1 MGTPQAYDHAG
12 GSCAVAWLDQVPVL
26 GHSQHQDTAGAG
38 VTRGTG
44 VTRGIGTWLAPESPE
59 VLVSSEGWGI
69 IHVCLPRPG
78 VQSSAKP
85 DSQASDD
92 EAVSEVLSHYSSASE
107 GASLAEEGTGSEA
120 VDEQAQEEEAEDKLK
135 EYMDSILDKSAK
147 TRQVALQNLRL
158 AFSSKTLF
166 EFLLERRL
174 TLTDSLEKCLKKGKG
189 EEQALAGTVLTLLC
203 LQMGSGPEGEE
214 VFRSLKPLL
223 VSILTD
229 SMASPIARQSC
240 ATALGMCCYIA
251 AADLEDLVSCL
262 SCLEGIFNTPG
273 VGEGSSVPTQHGPLH
288 CSALQSWSLLLTIC
302 PTSHIKSILDNHW
315 LKLPL
320 LLSSNSI
327 ALRIVA
333 GETIALVFEL
343 AQDVEEDLC
352 HQDTEFLRA
361 QLKVLATESNKYRA
375 KTDRRKQRSIFRDI
389 LHFIESGEYQE
400 ETIRFGLECMYVDS
414 WARRRTYQAFKEV
427 LGSGIRHHLQNNEL
441 LREIFGLG
449 PPLVLDAAALKAS
462 KVSRFEKHLYNSAA
476 FKARTKA
483 RSRVRDKRA
492 DVL

>member
-1 MGTPQAYDHAG
+1 
-12 GSCAVAWLDQVPVL
+12 
-26 GHSQHQDTAGAG
+26 
-38 VTRGTG
+38 
-44 VTRGIGTWLAPESPE
+44 
-59 VLVSSEGWGI
+59 
-69 IHVCLPRPG
+69 
-78 VQSSAKP
+78 
-85 DSQASDD
+85 
-92 EAVSEVLSHYSSASE
+92 
-107 GASLAEEGTGSEA
+107 
-120 VDEQAQEEEAEDKLK
+120 
-135 EYMDSILDKSAK
+135 MDNLLDKSAK
-147 TRQVALQNLRL
+147 TRQAALQSLRL
-158 AFSSKTLF
+158 AFSSKTLS

-203 LQMGSGPEGEE
+203 LQMGSGPEAEE

-223 VSILTD
+223 VSVLTD
-229 SMASPIARQSC
+229 STASPGARQSC

-262 SCLEGIFNTPG
+262 SCLEGVFSSPSAA
-273 VGEGSSVPTQHGPLH
+273 EGGSAPAHHGPLH

-302 PTSHIKSILDNHW
+302 PPSHIKSVLDNHW
-315 LKLPL
+315 LKLPP
-320 LLSSNSI
+320 LLSSSSVT
-327 ALRIVA
+327 LRILA
-333 GETIALVFEL
+333 GEAIALVFEL

-361 QLKVLATESNKYRA
+361 QLKVLATESSKYRA

-400 ETIRFGLECMYVDS
+400 ETIRFGLECMYLDS
-414 WARRRTYQAFKEV
+414 WARQRTYQAFKEV

>member
-1 MGTPQAYDHAG
+1 M
-12 GSCAVAWLDQVPVL
+12 
-26 GHSQHQDTAGAG
+26 
-38 VTRGTG
+38 
-44 VTRGIGTWLAPESPE
+44 E
-59 VLVSSEGWGI
+59 
-69 IHVCLPRPG
+69 
-78 VQSSAKP
+78 
-85 DSQASDD
+85 
-92 EAVSEVLSHYSSASE
+92 
-107 GASLAEEGTGSEA
+107 
-120 VDEQAQEEEAEDKLK
+120 
-135 EYMDSILDKSAK
+135 SILDKSAK
-147 TRQVALQNLRL
+147 TRQVALKSLRL
-158 AFSSKTLF
+158 AFSSRTLT

-174 TLTDSLEKCLKKGKG
+174 TLTDSLERCLKKGKG
-189 EEQALAGTVLTLLC
+189 EEQTLAGTVLTLLC

-223 VSILTD
+223 VSILMD
-229 SMASPIARQSC
+229 STASPIARQSC

-251 AADLEDLVSCL
+251 AADLEDLLSCL
-262 SCLEGIFNTPG
+262 SCLEGIFNTPS
-273 VGEGSSVPTQHGPLH
+273 VGEGSSVPVQHGPLH

-327 ALRIVA
+327 ALRVVV

-343 AQDVEEDLC
+343 AQDMEEDLC

-361 QLKVLATESNKYRA
+361 QLKLLATESNKYRA
-375 KTDRRKQRSIFRDI
+375 KTDRRKQRFVFRDI

-449 PPLVLDAAALKAS
+449 PPLVLDAATLKTS
-462 KVSRFEKHLYNSAA
+462 KVSRFEKWEGPVLLLWRCASGTILPVLEGLTLLRQEPAPLQFGCLQSPHKSPEPGAGQAGGRAVMARVEQCPLAHVDCRPSTVRGRCPWSLGFYTCTAEYLMAGAA
-476 FKARTKA
+476 PLGVASSFIFFNQNKKR
-483 RSRVRDKRA
+483 RVKEK
-492 DVL
+492 

>member
-1 MGTPQAYDHAG
+1 MGRALWAELWARTDRARGVVKDGLWAWLRARGG
-12 GSCAVAWLDQVPVL
+12 GSQ
-26 GHSQHQDTAGAG
+26 GSG
-38 VTRGTG
+38 RGEG
-44 VTRGIGTWLAPESPE
+44 PRALAMPRSRRAARRGPGSARASSPA
-59 VLVSSEGWGI
+59 SEEE
-69 IHVCLPRPG
+69 PN
-78 VQSSAKP
+78 
-85 DSQASDD
+85 
-92 EAVSEVLSHYSSASE
+92 SEVLSRCSSASE
-107 GASLAEEGTGSEA
+107 GTSPTEEAAGSEA
-120 VDEQAQEEEAEDKLK
+120 ASEQGQEEEETEDRLK
-135 EYMDSILDKSAK
+135 EYMDNLLDKSAK
-147 TRQVALQNLRL
+147 TRQAALQSLRL
-158 AFSSKTLF
+158 AFSSKTLS

-174 TLTDSLEKCLKKGKG
+174 MLTDSLEKCLKKGKG

-214 VFRSLKPLL
+214 VFCSLKPLL
-223 VSILTD
+223 INILMD
-229 SMASPIARQSC
+229 STASSSARQSC

-251 AADLEDLVSCL
+251 AAELEDLVSCL
-262 SCLEGIFNTPG
+262 SCLEGIFSPPNTG
-273 VGEGSSVPTQHGPLH
+273 EEGSAPTQHSPLH

-302 PTSHIKSILDNHW
+302 PPSHIKSILDNRW
-315 LKLPL
+315 LKLPP
-320 LLSSNSI
+320 LLSSSSV
-327 ALRIVA
+327 ALRILA

-352 HQDTEFLRA
+352 HQDTEFLCA

-375 KTDRRKQRSIFRDI
+375 KMDRRKQRSIFRDI
-389 LHFIESGEYQE
+389 LRFIESGEYQE
-400 ETIRFGLECMYVDS
+400 ETIRFGLECMYLDS
-414 WARRRTYQAFKEV
+414 WARQRTYQAFKEV

-449 PPLVLDAAALKAS
+449 PPLVLDAATLKAN

>member
-1 MGTPQAYDHAG
+1 MPRSRRAARRGPGGGRAG
-12 GSCAVAWLDQVPVL
+12 SPASEEEEEAGS
-26 GHSQHQDTAGAG
+26 
-38 VTRGTG
+38 
-44 VTRGIGTWLAPESPE
+44 
-59 VLVSSEGWGI
+59 
-69 IHVCLPRPG
+69 
-78 VQSSAKP
+78 
-85 DSQASDD
+85 
-92 EAVSEVLSHYSSASE
+92 EALSHCSSASE
-107 GASLAEEGTGSEA
+107 GASPTEEGAGSEA
-120 VDEQAQEEEAEDKLK
+120 AGEQGPEEEAEEDRLR
-135 EYMDSILDKSAK
+135 EHTDNLLDKSAK
-147 TRQVALQNLRL
+147 TRQAALQSLRL
-158 AFSSKTLF
+158 AFSSKTLS

-174 TLTDSLEKCLKKGKG
+174 TLADSLEKCLKKGKG

-229 SMASPIARQSC
+229 SAASPSARQS
-240 ATALGMCCYIA
+240 
-251 AADLEDLVSCL
+251 DLVSCL
-262 SCLEGIFNTPG
+262 SCLEGIFSPHSTD
-273 VGEGSSVPTQHGPLH
+273 EGGSAPAQHSPLH

-302 PTSHIKSILDNHW
+302 PPSHIKSVLNNRW
-315 LKLPL
+315 LKLPP
-320 LLSSNSI
+320 LLSSSSV
-327 ALRIVA
+327 ALRILA

-352 HQDTEFLRA
+352 HQDTEFLCA

-389 LHFIESGEYQE
+389 LRFIESGEYQE
-400 ETIRFGLECMYVDS
+400 ETIRFGLECMYLDS
-414 WARRRTYQAFKEV
+414 WARQRTYQAFKEV

-449 PPLVLDAAALKAS
+449 PPLVLDVAALKAS

>member
-1 MGTPQAYDHAG
+1 MKREEPNDRNSHLGTRPGSGRARRMGG
-12 GSCAVAWLDQVPVL
+12 G
-26 GHSQHQDTAGAG
+26 G
-38 VTRGTG
+38 GTG
-44 VTRGIGTWLAPESPE
+44 SARASSPG
-59 VLVSSEGWGI
+59 SEE
-69 IHVCLPRPG
+69 
-78 VQSSAKP
+78 
-85 DSQASDD
+85 
-92 EAVSEVLSHYSSASE
+92 EAGSEVLSHCSSASE
-107 GASLAEEGTGSEA
+107 SASPADEGPGSEA
-120 VDEQAQEEEAEDKLK
+120 ANEPGQEEEVEDRLK
-135 EYMDSILDKSAK
+135 EHMDTLLDKSAK
-147 TRQVALQNLRL
+147 ARQAALQGLRL
-158 AFSSKTLF
+158 ALSSKTLP

-223 VSILTD
+223 VSVLTD
-229 SMASPIARQSC
+229 STASPSARQSC

-262 SCLEGIFNTPG
+262 SCLEGIFSPPST
-273 VGEGSSVPTQHGPLH
+273 GEGGSAPAQHGPLH

-302 PTSHIKSILDNHW
+302 PPSHLRSILDNRW
-315 LKLPL
+315 LQLPPL
-320 LLSSNSI
+320 LTSSSV
-327 ALRIVA
+327 ALRILA
-333 GETIALVFEL
+333 GETIALLFEL
-343 AQDVEEDLC
+343 AQDLE
-352 HQDTEFLRA
+352 
-361 QLKVLATESNKYRA
+361 VLATESNKYRA
-375 KTDRRKQRSIFRDI
+375 KTDRRRQRSIFRDI
-389 LHFIESGEYQE
+389 LRFIESGEYQE
-400 ETIRFGLECMYVDS
+400 ETIRFGLECMYLDS
-414 WARRRTYQAFKEV
+414 WARQRTYQAFKEV
-427 LGSGIRHHLQNNEL
+427 LGSGIHHHLQNNEL

>member
-1 MGTPQAYDHAG
+1 MPRSRRAARRGPGSARAG
-12 GSCAVAWLDQVPVL
+12 SPA
-26 GHSQHQDTAGAG
+26 SEEEAG
-38 VTRGTG
+38 
-44 VTRGIGTWLAPESPE
+44 
-59 VLVSSEGWGI
+59 
-69 IHVCLPRPG
+69 
-78 VQSSAKP
+78 
-85 DSQASDD
+85 
-92 EAVSEVLSHYSSASE
+92 SEVLSHCSSASE
-107 GASLAEEGTGSEA
+107 GASPAEEAAAGSE
-120 VDEQAQEEEAEDKLK
+120 VLGEQGQEEEVGEDRLK
-135 EYMDSILDKSAK
+135 EHMDNLLDKSAK
-147 TRQVALQNLRL
+147 TRQAALQSLRL
-158 AFSSKTLF
+158 ALSSRILS

-174 TLTDSLEKCLKKGKG
+174 MLTDSLEKCLKKGKG

-203 LQMGSGPEGEE
+203 LQMGSGSEGEE

-223 VSILTD
+223 VSVLTD
-229 SMASPIARQSC
+229 SMASPGARQSC

-262 SCLEGIFNTPG
+262 SCLEGIFSPLSA
-273 VGEGSSVPTQHGPLH
+273 GEGGSVPAQHGPLH
-288 CSALQSWSLLLTIC
+288 CNALQSWSLLLTIC
-302 PTSHIKSILDNHW
+302 PPSHIKSILDNCW
-315 LKLPL
+315 LKLPP
-320 LLSSNSI
+320 LLSSSSV
-327 ALRIVA
+327 ALRILA

-389 LHFIESGEYQE
+389 LRFIESGEYQE
-400 ETIRFGLECMYVDS
+400 ETIRFGLECMYLDS
-414 WARRRTYQAFKEV
+414 WARQRTYQAFKE
-427 LGSGIRHHLQNNEL
+427 NNEL
-441 LREIFGLG
+441 LREIFSLG
-449 PPLVLDAAALKAS
+449 PPLVLDAATLKAS

>member
-1 MGTPQAYDHAG
+1 
-12 GSCAVAWLDQVPVL
+12 
-26 GHSQHQDTAGAG
+26 
-38 VTRGTG
+38 
-44 VTRGIGTWLAPESPE
+44 
-59 VLVSSEGWGI
+59 
-69 IHVCLPRPG
+69 
-78 VQSSAKP
+78 
-85 DSQASDD
+85 
-92 EAVSEVLSHYSSASE
+92 
-107 GASLAEEGTGSEA
+107 
-120 VDEQAQEEEAEDKLK
+120 
-135 EYMDSILDKSAK
+135 
-147 TRQVALQNLRL
+147 
-158 AFSSKTLF
+158 AFSSKTLS

-174 TLTDSLEKCLKKGKG
+174 MLTDSLEKCLKKGKG

-223 VSILTD
+223 VSVLTD
-229 SMASPIARQSC
+229 STASPGARQSC

-262 SCLEGIFNTPG
+262 SCLEGIFSPPSA
-273 VGEGSSVPTQHGPLH
+273 GEGGSAPTQHGPLH

-302 PTSHIKSILDNHW
+302 PPSHIKSVLDNRW
-315 LKLPL
+315 LKLPP
-320 LLSSNSI
+320 LLSSSMIPQPCPGNGGREQCLEPRPLQTS
-327 ALRIVA
+327 
-333 GETIALVFEL
+333 LVFW
-343 AQDVEEDLC
+343 QEDLC

-389 LHFIESGEYQE
+389 LRFIESGEYQE
-400 ETIRFGLECMYVDS
+400 ETIRFGLECMYLDS
-414 WARRRTYQAFKEV
+414 WARQRTYQAFKEV

>member
-1 MGTPQAYDHAG
+1 
-12 GSCAVAWLDQVPVL
+12 
-26 GHSQHQDTAGAG
+26 
-38 VTRGTG
+38 
-44 VTRGIGTWLAPESPE
+44 
-59 VLVSSEGWGI
+59 
-69 IHVCLPRPG
+69 
-78 VQSSAKP
+78 
-85 DSQASDD
+85 
-92 EAVSEVLSHYSSASE
+92 
-107 GASLAEEGTGSEA
+107 
-120 VDEQAQEEEAEDKLK
+120 
-135 EYMDSILDKSAK
+135 
-147 TRQVALQNLRL
+147 
-158 AFSSKTLF
+158 
-166 EFLLERRL
+166 
-174 TLTDSLEKCLKKGKG
+174 KG

-229 SMASPIARQSC
+229 STDSPSARQSC

-262 SCLEGIFNTPG
+262 SCLEGIFSPHSA
-273 VGEGSSVPTQHGPLH
+273 GEGGSAPAQHSPLH

-302 PTSHIKSILDNHW
+302 PPSHIKSVLNNRW
-315 LKLPL
+315 LKLPP
-320 LLSSNSI
+320 LLSSSSV
-327 ALRIVA
+327 ALRILA

-389 LHFIESGEYQE
+389 LRFIESGEYQE
-400 ETIRFGLECMYVDS
+400 ETIRFGLECMYLDS
-414 WARRRTYQAFKEV
+414 WARQRTYQAFKEV

>member
-1 MGTPQAYDHAG
+1 MPRSRRAA
-12 GSCAVAWLDQVPVL
+12 P
-26 GHSQHQDTAGAG
+26 
-38 VTRGTG
+38 RGTG
-44 VTRGIGTWLAPESPE
+44 SARASSPG
-59 VLVSSEGWGI
+59 SEE
-69 IHVCLPRPG
+69 
-78 VQSSAKP
+78 
-85 DSQASDD
+85 
-92 EAVSEVLSHYSSASE
+92 EAGSEVLSHCSSASE
-107 GASLAEEGTGSEA
+107 SASPADEGPGSEA
-120 VDEQAQEEEAEDKLK
+120 ANEPGQEEEVEDRLK
-135 EYMDSILDKSAK
+135 EHMDTLLDKSAK
-147 TRQVALQNLRL
+147 ARQAALQGLRL
-158 AFSSKTLF
+158 ALSSKTLP

-223 VSILTD
+223 VSVLTD
-229 SMASPIARQSC
+229 STASPSARQSC

-262 SCLEGIFNTPG
+262 SCLEGIFSPANT
-273 VGEGSSVPTQHGPLH
+273 GEGGSAPAQHGPLH

-302 PTSHIKSILDNHW
+302 PPSHLRSILENRW
-315 LKLPL
+315 LQLPPL
-320 LLSSNSI
+320 LTSSSV
-327 ALRIVA
+327 ALRILA
-333 GETIALVFEL
+333 GETIALLFEL
-343 AQDVEEDLC
+343 AQDLE
-352 HQDTEFLRA
+352 
-361 QLKVLATESNKYRA
+361 VLATESNKYRA
-375 KTDRRKQRSIFRDI
+375 KTDRRRQRSIFRDI
-389 LHFIESGEYQE
+389 LRFIESGEYQE
-400 ETIRFGLECMYVDS
+400 ETIRFGLECMYLDS
-414 WARRRTYQAFKEV
+414 WARQRTYQAFKEV
-427 LGSGIRHHLQNNEL
+427 LGSGIHHHLQNNEL

>member
-1 MGTPQAYDHAG
+1 MPRSRRAARRGPGSGRAG
-12 GSCAVAWLDQVPVL
+12 SPA
-26 GHSQHQDTAGAG
+26 SEEEAG
-38 VTRGTG
+38 
-44 VTRGIGTWLAPESPE
+44 
-59 VLVSSEGWGI
+59 
-69 IHVCLPRPG
+69 
-78 VQSSAKP
+78 
-85 DSQASDD
+85 
-92 EAVSEVLSHYSSASE
+92 SEVLSHCSSASE
-107 GASLAEEGTGSEA
+107 GASPGEEGAGSEA
-120 VDEQAQEEEAEDKLK
+120 AGEQGQEEEEAEDRLK
-135 EYMDSILDKSAK
+135 EHMDNLLDKSAK
-147 TRQVALQNLRL
+147 TRQVALQSLRL
-158 AFSSKTLF
+158 AFSSRTLS

-223 VSILTD
+223 ISVLTD
-229 SMASPIARQSC
+229 SMASPGARQSC

-262 SCLEGIFNTPG
+262 SCLEAIFSPPSA
-273 VGEGSSVPTQHGPLH
+273 GEGGSAPAQHGPLH

-302 PTSHIKSILDNHW
+302 PPSHIKSVLDNRW
-315 LKLPL
+315 LKLPP
-320 LLSSNSI
+320 LLSSSSV
-327 ALRIVA
+327 ALRILA

-389 LHFIESGEYQE
+389 LRFIESGEYQE
-400 ETIRFGLECMYVDS
+400 ETIRFGLECMYLDS
-414 WARRRTYQAFKEV
+414 WARQRTYQAFKEV

>member
-1 MGTPQAYDHAG
+1 
-12 GSCAVAWLDQVPVL
+12 
-26 GHSQHQDTAGAG
+26 
-38 VTRGTG
+38 
-44 VTRGIGTWLAPESPE
+44 
-59 VLVSSEGWGI
+59 
-69 IHVCLPRPG
+69 
-78 VQSSAKP
+78 
-85 DSQASDD
+85 
-92 EAVSEVLSHYSSASE
+92 
-107 GASLAEEGTGSEA
+107 
-120 VDEQAQEEEAEDKLK
+120 
-135 EYMDSILDKSAK
+135 MDSILDKSAK
-147 TRQVALQNLRL
+147 TRQAALQSLRL
-158 AFSSKTLF
+158 AFSSKTLS

-223 VSILTD
+223 ISILTD
-229 SMASPIARQSC
+229 STASAIARQS
-240 ATALGMCCYIA
+240 
-251 AADLEDLVSCL
+251 DLVSCL

-273 VGEGSSVPTQHGPLH
+273 VGEGSSVLVQHGPLH

-389 LHFIESGEYQE
+389 LRFIESGEYQE

-449 PPLVLDAAALKAS
+449 PPLVLDAATLKAS

>member
-1 MGTPQAYDHAG
+1 
-12 GSCAVAWLDQVPVL
+12 
-26 GHSQHQDTAGAG
+26 
-38 VTRGTG
+38 
-44 VTRGIGTWLAPESPE
+44 
-59 VLVSSEGWGI
+59 VSS
-69 IHVCLPRPG
+69 
-78 VQSSAKP
+78 
-85 DSQASDD
+85 
-92 EAVSEVLSHYSSASE
+92 
-107 GASLAEEGTGSEA
+107 
-120 VDEQAQEEEAEDKLK
+120 
-135 EYMDSILDKSAK
+135 SAK
-147 TRQVALQNLRL
+147 TRQAALQSLRL
-158 AFSSKTLF
+158 AFSSRTLS

-189 EEQALAGTVLTLLC
+189 EEQALAGPVLTLLC
-203 LQMGSGPEGEE
+203 LQMGSGPEGEA

-223 VSILTD
+223 VSILID
-229 SMASPIARQSC
+229 STASSAARQSC
-240 ATALGMCCYIA
+240 AAALGMCCYVA

-262 SCLEGIFNTPG
+262 TCLEGIFGAPG
-273 VGEGSSVPTQHGPLH
+273 MGDGSSAPLQHGPLH

-302 PTSHIKSILDNHW
+302 PTSHIRSILDKHW

-333 GETIALVFEL
+333 GETIALLFEL
-343 AQDVEEDLC
+343 AQDTEEDLG
-352 HQDTEFLRA
+352 HQDTEFLCA

-389 LHFIESGEYQE
+389 LRFIESGEYQE
-400 ETIRFGLECMYVDS
+400 ETIRFGLECVYVDS
-414 WARRRTYQAFKEV
+414 WVRRRTYQAFKEV

-449 PPLVLDAAALKAS
+449 PPLVLDAATLKAS

-492 DVL
+492 DV